1 MDGIMGNDE
10 QIIEFQ
16 VETSGERLDRL
27 IVERAEALSLD
38 LSRVRIQAMI
48 KEGHV
53 TVNGVVIKP
62 GIKLR
67 GGELVRAVVPPVAEV
82 ETQPE
87 KIDLT
92 VIYEDDEIAVI
103 DKPAGMVVHPGTGND
118 TGTLVNA
125 LLARY
130 PKLTEMRN
138 TDGRQGIVH
147 RLDKDTSGLMVI
159 ALTDHAR
166 LNLIKQ
172 FQERTVQKVYLALLE
187 RTPKTV
193 TGRIDAAIGRDPRQ
207 RKRMAVQR
215 EGRPAV
221 TEFTVIDTDF
231 REDQALVEVNLLTG
245 RTHQIRVHMA
255 FVGCPVV
262 GDVIYGFRKQR
273 LGLKRNFLHAHKL
286 AFEHPRTGERLTFES
301 PMPVGLQNILSK
313 LRS

>member
-1 MDGIMGNDE
+1 MANDE

-16 VETSGERLDRL
+16 VETSGERLDKL
-27 IVERAEALSLD
+27 IVEQAEALSLD

-48 KEGHV
+48 KDGFV
-53 TVNGVVIKP
+53 TVNGVIVKP

-67 GGELVRAVVPPVAEV
+67 GGERVRAAVPPVPEA

-92 VIYEDDEIAVI
+92 VVYEDDEIAVI

-125 LLARY
+125 LLGRY
-130 PKLTEMRN
+130 PKLAEMRN

-166 LNLIKQ
+166 LNLISQ
-172 FQERTVQKVYLALLE
+172 FQERTVQKVYLAFLE

-193 TGRIDAAIGRDPRQ
+193 TGRIDAPIGRDPRQ

-215 EGRPAV
+215 DGRPAT

-255 FVGCPVV
+255 FIGCPVV
-262 GDVIYGFRKQR
+262 GDVVYGFRKQR
-273 LGLKRNFLHAHKL
+273 VGLKRNFLHAHKL
-286 AFEHPRTGERLTFES
+286 AFDHPRTGERLTFES
-301 PMPVGLQNILSK
+301 AMPVGLQNILSK
-313 LRS
+313 LRP